1 MKGLPLDVFHIG
13 VIQIISD
20 KRIPEVFHMYAYLMG
35 TAGFQ
40 AKGDKAVPVFF
51 VNNFIVSDCLL
62 AV

>member
-1 MKGLPLDVFHIG
+1 MYS
-13 VIQIISD
+13 IISD